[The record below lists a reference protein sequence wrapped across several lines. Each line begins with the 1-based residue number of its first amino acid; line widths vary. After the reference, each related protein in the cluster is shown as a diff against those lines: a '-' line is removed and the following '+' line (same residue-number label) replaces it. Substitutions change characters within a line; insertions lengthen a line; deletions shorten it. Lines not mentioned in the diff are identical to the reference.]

1 MKLTG
6 GRGAALVATPD
17 PVAIIVTRAGIADH
31 PARAHVSVAAVVRI
45 GEKALARVCLRQ
57 FETRLPVDSVQS
69 RCAARQIAN
78 ESIFVRITK
87 RGESAAFLCPAILVE
102 SRQRLAT
109 LDGWTVFVLRA
120 VLLHSPN
127 EWRADTEAGP
137 VLQRASKLPIDEAR
151 TPGVFALGSVGI
163 RRDEAIGERLACR
176 RFLCIKDEPSSGSDR
191 SGRRA
196 GLRPPGYR
204 QGGIGASN
212 RSTGDESRFASQ
224 GFAVTNLHLSASA

>member
-1 MKLTG
+1 MKLNG
-6 GRGAALVATPD
+6 GRGGALVVTPN

-31 PARAHVSVAAVVRI
+31 PPRAHVSVAAVVRI
-45 GEKALARVCLRQ
+45 GEKALTRVCQQQ
-57 FETRLPVDSVQS
+57 FETRLPVGAVQP

-78 ESIFVRITK
+78 ESIFVRITE
-87 RGESAAFLCPAILVE
+87 RGESAAFLCPAMLVE
-102 SRQRLAT
+102 RRQGLAT
-109 LDGWTVFVLRA
+109 LDGWTVFVLPA

-137 VLQRASKLPIDEAR
+137 VPQRASKMPIDEDR
-151 TPGVFALGSVGI
+151 TPGVFGLGSVGI
-163 RRDEAIGERLACR
+163 RRDEAIGQRLACR

-204 QGGIGASN
+204 QGGMGASN

-224 GFAVTNLHLSASA
+224 GFAATNLHHSASA